1 MTPSIVFALIS
12 CNLIFFSSN
21 KLTSSIFAF
30 CKLAEILFSNFE
42 ISFSK
47 IFSSFCFN
55 FFFLNYLLSSL
66 LSFPVVSF
74 LTITDHLLSMYF
86 HYLYYHHCY
95 YYYYFYCYYLNLPV
109 LLIIIHSVC
118 ICNIYYYFFH
128 KLNIFSVFYK
138 RVIGLPIA
146 FSSSILI

>member
-30 CKLAEILFSNFE
+30 CKLAEILFL
-42 ISFSK
+42 ISKFHFLRFFPPFVLIS
-47 IFSSFCFN
+47 
-55 FFFLNYLLSSL
+55 FFLNYLLSSF

-95 YYYYFYCYYLNLPV
+95 YYYYFYCYYFNFPV

-128 KLNIFSVFYK
+128 
-138 RVIGLPIA
+138 
-146 FSSSILI
+146 